1 MFDAVNNQFN
11 NLKSEHKR
19 FNILEEMGVFIRPK
33 KNSIGNILVDEVKD
47 NNKIMKFVE
56 VNTYSIPLN
65 KLFKLFIE
73 QKMYTKQL
81 LLT

>member
-73 QKMYTKQL
+73 
-81 LLT
+81 